1 MENSS
6 SDDDSDTLSEGSD
19 LQLFSEHEF
28 SSDTD
33 SDDDTQ
39 QTESSMEPDSQQS
52 EATDDDFW
60 SYDLHP
66 VDIAPFTEQV
76 GPDHTLLPDNDLLK
90 YFYLMINEDFFEIA
104 AQETN
109 RYAEQEMT
117 RKGSRDSIWY
127 PTTSPEMKAF
137 FGLNI
142 IMGINQL
149 PRIDM
154 YWSENPFVGNEGFKK
169 CMTRT
174 RFEKLLQYLH
184 INDNQAQAPAGSPN
198 YDRLHKIRPLIDM
211 TRGNFQKFYKPGKC
225 QSIDEGMIRYKGH
238 HYAQQYTP
246 GKPIKRGLKI
256 WMRCETSGYTNDYRV
271 YLGKHDS
278 MCGPSLGERVVK
290 HLCKPLKWKGH
301 HVFFDR
307 YFTSIPL
314 LQTLE
319 SYGVYGCGT
328 IMANRK
334 GFPSQLKNP
343 HLPER
348 GDAEQMQHNNLVAT
362 VWNDAK
368 PVHIA
373 STTSDPLGDGPA
385 QRRVRG
391 GGVIIIQ
398 RPPAVEHYQQHYY
411 GVDRTQQYRSKCP
424 VGRPSKKFWK
434 YLVNYIFEI
443 SLINTFLLWFET
455 PGTRK
460 PTKHFSMVDCNLSIA
475 EKLIGDFSSR
485 KRAPSCGRGV
495 AGISVANINR
505 HISTKLTRPRGR
517 CTQCKKNGRRS
528 DTFFGCSICNVHL
541 CRGACFQAYHTYH
554 HLLME

>member
-1 MENSS
+1 MEGYS

-19 LQLFSEHEF
+19 LQLFSDYEF

-33 SDDDTQ
+33 SDNDTQ
-39 QTESSMEPDSQQS
+39 QTESSIEADSQQT
-52 EATDDDFW
+52 EAGEDDFW

-66 VDIAPFTEQV
+66 VDVAPFTEPV
-76 GPDHTLLPDNDLLK
+76 GPEHNLLPDDDLIK
-90 YFYLMINEDFFEIA
+90 YFYLMINEEFFEIA
-104 AQETN
+104 ARETN

-117 RKGSRDSIWY
+117 RKGSRDSVWY
-127 PTTSPEMKAF
+127 ATTGVEMKAF
-137 FGLNI
+137 FGMTI
-142 IMGINQL
+142 IMGINQV

-154 YWSENPFVGNEGFKK
+154 YWSENPFVGNAGFKT

-184 INDNQAQAPAGSPN
+184 INDNDAQAPAGSPN
-198 YDRLHKIRPLIDM
+198 FDRFHKIRPLINM
-211 TRGNFQKFYKPGKC
+211 TRENFKKVYKPGKC

-256 WMRCETSGYTNDYRV
+256 WMRCEPSGYTNDYRV

-319 SYGVYGCGT
+319 SYGIYGCGT
-328 IMANRK
+328 IMSNRK
-334 GFPSQLKNP
+334 GFPLQLRNP

-368 PVHIA
+368 PVHIV

-385 QRRVRG
+385 QRKVRG
-391 GGVIIIQ
+391 GGVIVIQ
-398 RPPAVEHYQQHYY
+398 RPPAVELYQENYY

-434 YLVNYIFEI
+434 YLVNFIFEI
-443 SLINTFLLWFET
+443 SLINTFLLWLET
-455 PGTRK
+455 PDTKK
-460 PTKHFSMVDCNLSIA
+460 PTKHFSMIDSNLAIA

-485 KRAPSCGRGV
+485 KRAPSTERGFPC
-495 AGISVANINR
+495 ISVASIDR
-505 HISTKLTRPRGR
+505 HISTKLTRPRGKCKQ
-517 CTQCKKNGRRS
+517 CTQNGRRS

-541 CRGACFQAYHTYH
+541 CRGACFQAFHANH
-554 HLLME
+554 NLLA

>member
-1 MENSS
+1 MENCS

-90 YFYLMINEDFFEIA
+90 YFYLMINEDFFETA

-149 PRIDM
+149 PRIDI

-169 CMTRT
+169 CMART

-211 TRGNFQKFYKPGKC
+211 K
-225 QSIDEGMIRYKGH
+225 
-238 HYAQQYTP
+238 
-246 GKPIKRGLKI
+246 
-256 WMRCETSGYTNDYRV
+256 
-271 YLGKHDS
+271 
-278 MCGPSLGERVVK
+278 
-290 HLCKPLKWKGH
+290 
-301 HVFFDR
+301 
-307 YFTSIPL
+307 
-314 LQTLE
+314 
-319 SYGVYGCGT
+319 
-328 IMANRK
+328 
-334 GFPSQLKNP
+334 
-343 HLPER
+343 
-348 GDAEQMQHNNLVAT
+348 
-362 VWNDAK
+362 
-368 PVHIA
+368 
-373 STTSDPLGDGPA
+373 
-385 QRRVRG
+385 
-391 GGVIIIQ
+391 
-398 RPPAVEHYQQHYY
+398 
-411 GVDRTQQYRSKCP
+411 
-424 VGRPSKKFWK
+424 
-434 YLVNYIFEI
+434 
-443 SLINTFLLWFET
+443 
-455 PGTRK
+455 
-460 PTKHFSMVDCNLSIA
+460 
-475 EKLIGDFSSR
+475 
-485 KRAPSCGRGV
+485 
-495 AGISVANINR
+495 
-505 HISTKLTRPRGR
+505 
-517 CTQCKKNGRRS
+517 
-528 DTFFGCSICNVHL
+528 
-541 CRGACFQAYHTYH
+541 
-554 HLLME
+554 

>member
-19 LQLFSEHEF
+19 LQLYSEHEF

-39 QTESSMEPDSQQS
+39 QTESSMEPDSQQT

-66 VDIAPFTEQV
+66 VDIAPFTE
-76 GPDHTLLPDNDLLK
+76 
-90 YFYLMINEDFFEIA
+90 
-104 AQETN
+104 QETN

-184 INDNQAQAPAGSPN
+184 INDNQAQAPAGSPS

-256 WMRCETSGYTNDYRV
+256 WMRCEPSGYTNDYRV

-319 SYGVYGCGT
+319 SYGVYGSHC
-328 IMANRK
+328 I
-334 GFPSQLKNP
+334 
-343 HLPER
+343 
-348 GDAEQMQHNNLVAT
+348 
-362 VWNDAK
+362 
-368 PVHIA
+368 
-373 STTSDPLGDGPA
+373 
-385 QRRVRG
+385 
-391 GGVIIIQ
+391 
-398 RPPAVEHYQQHYY
+398 Y
-411 GVDRTQQYRSKCP
+411 
-424 VGRPSKKFWK
+424 
-434 YLVNYIFEI
+434 
-443 SLINTFLLWFET
+443 
-455 PGTRK
+455 
-460 PTKHFSMVDCNLSIA
+460 
-475 EKLIGDFSSR
+475 
-485 KRAPSCGRGV
+485 
-495 AGISVANINR
+495 NI
-505 HISTKLTRPRGR
+505 
-517 CTQCKKNGRRS
+517 
-528 DTFFGCSICNVHL
+528 
-541 CRGACFQAYHTYH
+541 
-554 HLLME
+554 